1 MCVLRFACGCSL
13 LMLMASAG
21 LSPSSPSPRHTALCP
36 PHPCMCYSLA
46 GGSPALPL
54 SRTLPQATPWGVSL
68 RAYPDHAVCGHHRE
82 DAARRRPQGPHH
94 YRGPGMEDTAMTRV
108 GGPRLAHDIGGRVE
122 DAARTR
128 LLSHCESFSAHCR
141 SPIRLQTHAL
151 IFLFLTSLVA
161 AVA

>member
-1 MCVLRFACGCSL
+1 
-13 LMLMASAG
+13 
-21 LSPSSPSPRHTALCP
+21 
-36 PHPCMCYSLA
+36 
-46 GGSPALPL
+46 
-54 SRTLPQATPWGVSL
+54 
-68 RAYPDHAVCGHHRE
+68 
-82 DAARRRPQGPHH
+82 
-94 YRGPGMEDTAMTRV
+94 MTRV
-108 GGPRLAHDIGGRVE
+108 GGPRLACCSDMEDAAMTRVGGPCRARGRGGRVE